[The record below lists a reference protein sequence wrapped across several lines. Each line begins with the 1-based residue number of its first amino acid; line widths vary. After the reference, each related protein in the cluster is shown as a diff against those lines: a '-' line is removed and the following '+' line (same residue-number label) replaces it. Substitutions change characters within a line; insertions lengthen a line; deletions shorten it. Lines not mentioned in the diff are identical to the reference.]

1 MDEEARVETGPTY
14 PAARSLRK
22 FRSSDGGWQAEKSHL
37 MRMHLLDATMQC
49 LIEFGYTQTTTE
61 KIAKRAG
68 VSRGAM
74 THHFKSRADVFAA
87 AAAHIADIRVA
98 AYDEAIEGV
107 AARAGSYPTFESMRE
122 TLKALQ
128 DYYMQPSFL
137 AYHELMRGAR
147 TDPLLKEIMEPLDR
161 SIDERISESMVKRF
175 PIWSELDLQ
184 ETGQVLRDLIMHSLQ
199 GVALDPSSY
208 LQGDRLDRLHDLL
221 AKLSMNEFHEAC
233 MRHGRD
239 QS

>member
-1 MDEEARVETGPTY
+1 MDEQMKTENDLKY
-14 PAARSLRK
+14 PAVRTVRK
-22 FRSSDGGWQAEKSHL
+22 SRSSDGGWQAEKSHL

-74 THHFKSRADVFAA
+74 THHFKSRAEVFAA
-87 AAAHIADIRVA
+87 AAAHIMDIRVA

-147 TDPLLKEIMEPLDR
+147 TDPMLKEIMEPLEQSLD
-161 SIDERISESMVKRF
+161 DRISESMVKRF
-175 PIWSELDLQ
+175 PIWAELGLR
-184 ETGQVLRDLIMHSLQ
+184 ETGEVLRDLIMHSLQ

-233 MRHGRD
+233 MRQGRREA
-239 QS
+239 